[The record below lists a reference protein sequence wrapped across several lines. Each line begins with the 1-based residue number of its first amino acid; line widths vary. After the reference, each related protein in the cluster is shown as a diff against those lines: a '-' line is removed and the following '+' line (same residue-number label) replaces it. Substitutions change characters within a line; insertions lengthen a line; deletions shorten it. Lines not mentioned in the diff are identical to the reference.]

1 MIKFQ
6 IGKLTLKNFL
16 LHWGVALILTIIHFF
31 DILKESSIKEIII
44 TVGVASFIP
53 GMIVSILLIEFVKK
67 IIQDI
72 KEGDYLVVIAT
83 IIFGIFYAKHF
94 YKL

>member
-16 LHWGVALILTIIHFF
+16 LHWGIALILTIIHFF
-31 DILKESSIKEIII
+31 DILKESSIKEIIV

-72 KEGDYLVVIAT
+72 KEGDYLVVIVT
-83 IIFGIFYAKHF
+83 IIFGIFYAKYF

>member
-1 MIKFQ
+1 MKKFQ

-16 LHWGVALILTIIHFF
+16 LHWIVAFTLTSIYFF
-31 DILKESSIKEIII
+31 DILKESGFKEIVVIYLI
-44 TVGVASFIP
+44 FPILP
-53 GMIVSILLIEFVKK
+53 GMIVSILLIDLIKK

-83 IIFGIFYAKHF
+83 IIFGIFYAKYF

>member
-16 LHWGVALILTIIHFF
+16 LHWVVALILTIIHFF
-31 DILKESSIKEIII
+31 DIIKESSIKEIIV

-72 KEGDYLVVIAT
+72 KEGDYLVVIVT

>member
-1 MIKFQ
+1 MKKFQ

-16 LHWGVALILTIIHFF
+16 LHWIVAFALTSIYFF
-31 DILKESSIKEIII
+31 DILKASDFKEIVVIYLVFPI
-44 TVGVASFIP
+44 LP
-53 GMIVSILLIEFVKK
+53 GMIVSILLIDLIKK

-72 KEGDYLVVIAT
+72 KEGDYLVVIVT

>member
-1 MIKFQ
+1 MKKFQ

-16 LHWGVALILTIIHFF
+16 LHWIVAFILTNIYFF
-31 DILKESSIKEIII
+31 DILKESGLKEIVVIYLI
-44 TVGVASFIP
+44 FPILP
-53 GMIVSILLIEFVKK
+53 GMIVSILLIDLIKK

-72 KEGDYLVVIAT
+72 KEGDYLVVIVT

-94 YKL
+94 FKL